1 MYMKINNPTTQKT
14 TLRMTGLVRIEKI
27 PQAKTTLLCQGLP
40 ESNRRKSLSTA
51 ASRIG
56 EVAARARLATVV
68 KCQDTMRGFVEN
80 ILITG
85 GAGFIGSNLV
95 DHIAQA
101 LPESNIVVVDRNPIP
116 QKVSLEHR
124 SVKSITVELEDQE
137 NLRKELSILSNSRL
151 HVFHLAAQTSAEISM
166 HRPLLD
172 VTTNLLGLTNL
183 LEAFSINNIVVE
195 HFIFTSSMA
204 VYGHQ
209 SNAEQSG
216 FSAANTRPNPV
227 SVYGATKLMSEKYLR
242 SLNIPLSIVRL
253 FNVYGP
259 GQDFTNMM
267 QGMVSIYVA
276 QLVRE
281 QRITVKGAIDRT
293 RDLCYVDDVSSSLV
307 KIGLHPPDSNHRY
320 QLLNLGT
327 GMATSI
333 TTLTQKILEQYKAI
347 TGFMGDV
354 ITTVGTAGDM
364 PYSFDADA
372 GILKFSQNPT
382 DLATGLRNIIQDA
395 IIKLS

>member
-1 MYMKINNPTTQKT
+1 M
-14 TLRMTGLVRIEKI
+14 
-27 PQAKTTLLCQGLP
+27 
-40 ESNRRKSLSTA
+40 
-51 ASRIG
+51 
-56 EVAARARLATVV
+56 V
-68 KCQDTMRGFVEN
+68 KCQDTKRGFLEN
-80 ILITG
+80 ILVTG

-95 DHIAQA
+95 DHIARSF
-101 LPESNIVVVDRNPIP
+101 PDSNIVVIDRNPLTW
-116 QKVSLEHR
+116 KASKEGR
-124 SVKSITVELEDQE
+124 SVQGITVDLEDHI
-137 NLRKELSILSNSRL
+137 ELCSQLNILKNSRL

-172 VTTNLLGLTNL
+172 VTTNLLGLANL
-183 LEAFSINNIVVE
+183 LEAFAINNVAVE
-195 HFIFTSSMA
+195 HFVFTSSMA

-209 SNAEQSG
+209 SNADQSG

-242 SLNIPLSIVRL
+242 SLNLPLSIVRL

-259 GQDFTNMM
+259 GQDYSNMM

-281 QRITVKGAIDRT
+281 QRITVKGAMDRT
-293 RDLCYVDDVSSSLV
+293 RDLCYVDDVSSSLL
-307 KIGLHPPDSNHRY
+307 KIGLNPPDNNENQ

-327 GMATSI
+327 GVATSI
-333 TTLTQKILEQYKAI
+333 TTLTQKILDQYETV
-347 TGFMGDV
+347 TGFRGDV
-354 ITTVGTAGDM
+354 ATTEGTAGDM
-364 PYSFDADA
+364 PYSFDADS